1 MTGVNAA
8 RIRKRASF
16 AGLLHG
22 HGLEI
27 GALTD
32 PLPVPQATRVL
43 FSDWMVHPGARA
55 PDIVSDAESFAM
67 IADETFDFVIANHVL
82 EHLTDPI
89 RALVEW
95 HRILKPGG
103 LLMLALPDKRFTFDA
118 KRRRTTLAHL
128 LEDHASTAPPAV
140 RNRAHLDEWAEH
152 VEKLRPGTAEY
163 AAWIEQQL
171 RDGYA
176 VHNHVWIPRDVLD
189 LVEWI
194 ANNRA
199 PMHIER
205 FANTSPLT
213 NEFIF
218 LLRRGAA
225 RSQPMLRLR
234 LRITDPALAV
244 LAAMKRVLT
253 LTRNRSTHPR

>member
-1 MTGVNAA
+1 MRMLRTRG
-8 RIRKRASF
+8 RASF
-16 AGLLHG
+16 ARLLHG

-27 GALTD
+27 GAFTD
-32 PLPVPQATRVL
+32 PLPVPDATRVMH
-43 FSDWMVHPGARA
+43 SDWMVHPGVRA
-55 PDIVSDAESFAM
+55 PDIVSDAESFATV
-67 IADETFDFVIANHVL
+67 ADETFDFVIANHVL

-89 RALVEW
+89 RALAEW

-118 KRRRTTLAHL
+118 KRKRTTLAHL

-152 VEKLRPGTAEY
+152 VEKLRPGTEEHKK
-163 AAWIEQQL
+163 WIEQQL

-176 VHNHVWIPRDVLD
+176 VHNHVWIPRDILD
-189 LVEWI
+189 LIEWL
-194 ANNRA
+194 AQWR
-199 PMHIER
+199 IER

-218 LLRRGAA
+218 LLRRGEA
-225 RSQPMLRLR
+225 RSEPMLRLR
-234 LRITDPALAV
+234 LRITDPVLAV
-244 LAAMKRVLT
+244 LAALKRL
-253 LTRNRSTHPR
+253 LGRAYAALDSSDAL